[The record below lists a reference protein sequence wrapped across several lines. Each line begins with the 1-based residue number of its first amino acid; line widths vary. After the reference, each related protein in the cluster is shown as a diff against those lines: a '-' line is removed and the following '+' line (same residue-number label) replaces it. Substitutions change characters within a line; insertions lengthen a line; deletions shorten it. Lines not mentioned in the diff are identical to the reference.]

1 MSTNE
6 IVNFDSQKIIADVT
20 TSLITEAIK
29 SGWQR
34 VKKFFKDL
42 DAKDSIY
49 YGNAYSDYLQNTYER
64 NSKIK
69 TLIYRRVPKDLYSF
83 YECVGVQYKNT
94 IIDTSNVTNLLKISN
109 KLIITGTGGIGKSI
123 LLKHLFLNTI
133 ENTEYIPVLIELRK
147 FNNIEPKDISL
158 YNAIYQN
165 LFDNGFKLEDEYYSY
180 SLSEG
185 GYVILLDGFDE
196 VNREKV
202 GKVSEEIKNFTGKYN
217 DNRFVISSRPSDN
230 FIGWNDFHEATAC
243 QLTKEQALSL
253 IRKTEFDETVK
264 NTFYNA
270 LDNEL
275 FEKYNSFASNPL
287 LLTIMLLTF
296 NNHASIPEKLND
308 FYEEAFATLFNMHD
322 ATKDCYVRDI
332 RSSLGCEDFKMIFA
346 YICFKSY
353 FKGDFEF
360 SEARLR
366 DYIQQAKEK
375 FNDRFFSV
383 DDFQEDLTL
392 SVCMLVKDGLN
403 YRFTHRSFQEYFA
416 AWYTCKLTDDVQSKL
431 LTGWLSESSSC
442 LTDEYIGMLFD
453 LQTDKVNKIIFCPGI
468 KTIKS
473 IYEEHGFS
481 CDLLRKMFD
490 GITIN
495 RRYFKENGQTR
506 KCYVASLYVKDRYLC
521 NIMQLACRLNK
532 YPFPRSPEFNTETEE
547 ILKKIVLSKHNS
559 LPQTWTFDEIF
570 PIIDPDQLL
579 FCVQWFDRHLHFCF
593 DIYEKYSEN
602 AALKKRKVSSIIDE
616 L

>member
-20 TSLITEAIK
+20 TSLITEVIK

-94 IIDTSNVTNLLKISN
+94 IIDTSNVTNLLKSSN

-165 LFDNGFKLEDEYYSY
+165 LSDNGFKLEDEYYSY

-547 ILKKIVLSKHNS
+547 ILQKIVLSKHNS

>member
-165 LFDNGFKLEDEYYSY
+165 LSDNGFKLEDEYYSY

>member
-158 YNAIYQN
+158 YNAIYQK
-165 LFDNGFKLEDEYYSY
+165 LSDNGFKLEDEYYSY

-547 ILKKIVLSKHNS
+547 ILKKLYYLSIIHCLKHG
-559 LPQTWTFDEIF
+559 
-570 PIIDPDQLL
+570 
-579 FCVQWFDRHLHFCF
+579 HLM
-593 DIYEKYSEN
+593 KYSLLLIRISCFFVYN
-602 AALKKRKVSSIIDE
+602 GLIVTCISALIFTKNTVKMQH
-616 L
+616 